1 MATREQTQSE
11 KASAKEGNGDGAGR
25 SLEGRFA
32 GLAMDAGFGPEPIPA
47 P

>member
-1 MATREQTQSE
+1 MSF
-11 KASAKEGNGDGAGR
+11 KKGEGYGAGR

-32 GLAMDAGFGPEPIPA
+32 ALAMDAGFGPEPIPA